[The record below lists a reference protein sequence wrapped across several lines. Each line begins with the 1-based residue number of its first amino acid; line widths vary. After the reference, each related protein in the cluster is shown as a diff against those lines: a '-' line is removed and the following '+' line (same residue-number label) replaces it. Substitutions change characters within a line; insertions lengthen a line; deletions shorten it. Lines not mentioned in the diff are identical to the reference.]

1 MLISIYKRL
10 RHYWRVYGTMNNI
23 VVAVALLVATSWVWG
38 SISVMQTNFT
48 AQKMVDSQKRQL
60 LLTQLQVD
68 TLKYQQNYYNSD
80 EYKDLAARQ
89 NLGLVT
95 PGEKV
100 LILPANS
107 AAVQQQDKVD
117 TAREA
122 AVTPA
127 DGSTSNVSQWLDFFS
142 GRDAQGLQS

>member
-1 MLISIYKRL
+1 MLTPIYKRL
-10 RHYWRVYGTMNNI
+10 RHYWRTYGTMNNV
-23 VVAVALLVATSWVWG
+23 VVAAALLVATSWVWG

-68 TLKYQQNYYNSD
+68 TLKFQQNYYNSD

-89 NLGLVT
+89 DLGLVS

-100 LILPANS
+100 LILPPNS
-107 AAVQQQDKVD
+107 VTTQQEDKAD

-122 AVTPA
+122 AVTPV
-127 DGSTSNVSQWLDFFS
+127 GESTSNVSQWLDFFS
-142 GRDAQGLQS
+142 GRDAQGLQD

>member
-1 MLISIYKRL
+1 MLTTIYKRL
-10 RHYWRVYGTMNNI
+10 RHYWRAYGTLNN
-23 VVAVALLVATSWVWG
+23 VVVLVALLVATSWVWG

-68 TLKYQQNYYNSD
+68 TLKFQQNYYNSD

-107 AAVQQQDKVD
+107 PATLQQDKND
-117 TAREA
+117 AARA
-122 AVTPA
+122 AAITPT
-127 DGSTSNVSQWLDFFS
+127 DKSTSNVSQWLDFFS
-142 GRDAQGLQS
+142 GRDAKGLQS